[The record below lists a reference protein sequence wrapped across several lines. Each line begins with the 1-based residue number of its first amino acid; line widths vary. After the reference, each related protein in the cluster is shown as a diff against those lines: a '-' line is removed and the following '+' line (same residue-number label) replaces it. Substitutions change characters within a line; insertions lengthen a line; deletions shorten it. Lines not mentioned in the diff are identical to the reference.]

1 MNDTLLMLIA
11 SATGLAIIAGLRA
24 GLKSYRE
31 KGKIDGSV
39 VADAIEGAIDQV
51 DTKKRKK

>member
-1 MNDTLLMLIA
+1 MNDTILMIIA
-11 SATGLAIIAGLRA
+11 SASGLAIIAGLRA